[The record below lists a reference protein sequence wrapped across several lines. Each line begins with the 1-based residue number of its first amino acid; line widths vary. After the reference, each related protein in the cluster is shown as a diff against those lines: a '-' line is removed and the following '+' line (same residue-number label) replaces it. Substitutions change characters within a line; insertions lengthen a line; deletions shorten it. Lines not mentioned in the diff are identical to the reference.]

1 MNVFEKNA
9 RGGVCLPTYISPQIE
24 IVTVSIEAGF
34 ASSGV
39 DGDISDKNVEDEGDE
54 W

>member
-1 MNVFEKNA
+1 MNVFEKIA
-9 RGGVCLPTYISPQIE
+9 RGGACLPAYISPQI
-24 IVTVSIEAGF
+24 VNVSIEAGF

-39 DGDISDKNVEDEGDE
+39 DGDIPDKNVEDEGDE

>member
-1 MNVFEKNA
+1 MNDIEKIA
-9 RGGVCLPTYISPQIE
+9 RGGACLPANISHQKE
-24 IVTVSIEAGF
+24 IVNVSIEYGF

-39 DGDISDKNVEDEGDE
+39 DGDIPDKNVEDEGDE

>member
-24 IVTVSIEAGF
+24 IVNVNIEAGF

-39 DGDISDKNVEDEGDE
+39 DGDISDKKVEDEGDE

>member
-1 MNVFEKNA
+1 MNVFETIA
-9 RGGVCLPTYISPQIE
+9 RGGACVPAYISPQIE
-24 IVTVSIEAGF
+24 IVNVSIEAGF

-39 DGDISDKNVEDEGDE
+39 DGDIPDKNVEDEGDE

>member
-1 MNVFEKNA
+1 MFLKKLH
-9 RGGVCLPTYISPQIE
+9 GGGGACLPAYISPQIE
-24 IVTVSIEAGF
+24 IVNVSIEAGF

-39 DGDISDKNVEDEGDE
+39 DGDIPDKNVEDEGDE

>member
-1 MNVFEKNA
+1 MNDFEKNA

-39 DGDISDKNVEDEGDE
+39 DSDISDKNVEDEGDE

>member
-39 DGDISDKNVEDEGDE
+39 EGDIPDKNV
-54 W
+54 

>member
-1 MNVFEKNA
+1 MNVFEKIA
-9 RGGVCLPTYISPQIE
+9 RGGACWPAYIAPQIE
-24 IVTVSIEAGF
+24 IVNVSIEAGF

-39 DGDISDKNVEDEGDE
+39 DGDIPDKNVEDEGDE

>member
-39 DGDISDKNVEDEGDE
+39 DGDIPDKNVEDEGDE